1 MSNQPEREYDF
12 DRDYNPKQYDQ
23 VHPLFRNETIGGLA
37 YVVLVA
43 FFVVKGI
50 ITAPFR
56 IFRR

>member
-1 MSNQPEREYDF
+1 MSNEPEREYDA
-12 DRDYNPKQYDQ
+12 KQYDE

-43 FFVVKGI
+43 FFVVKNI